1 MKRFLR
7 ANGIALALLSLAPL
21 AHAQFGPENRYRP
34 SEVSALV
41 DRVHE
46 DLNHAYGVWHF
57 SDSDRDRLNNAEKQ
71 LREFSEKWSKAKFD
85 KGNLNSAIDAIQH
98 VLDNNRL
105 PQEQRDALS
114 DDVAQLRRMR
124 DAYDHHEIG

>member
-1 MKRFLR
+1 MKHFLMTS
-7 ANGIALALLSLAPL
+7 GIAAMLLSLSPL
-21 AHAQFGPENRYRP
+21 VHAQFGPENRYRP
-34 SEVSALV
+34 SEVSALA

-71 LREFSEKWSKAKFD
+71 LREFADKWSKAKFD

-114 DDVAQLRRMR
+114 DDVTQLRRMR
-124 DAYDHHEIG
+124 DAYDRHEIG